1 MDHVDNLV
9 ALEIDNDRP
18 ISAALQPAPVVDPD
32 DPQRLFR
39 RGRVTLEIAQNPV
52 ITVRQAEA
60 AHQAFSRT
68 PTRNISD
75 RPREIRNTTYFPG
88 PGCENLIWLA
98 NKCFPLTQSVATSPS
113 GHVHL
118 QLDGRALD
126 G

>member
-39 RGRVTLEIAQNPV
+39 RGRAGASSVQPGA
-52 ITVRQAEA
+52 
-60 AHQAFSRT
+60 
-68 PTRNISD
+68 TRNISD
-75 RPREIRNTTYFPG
+75 RPREISNTARFPG
-88 PGCENLIWLA
+88 ARCENLIWLA

-113 GHVHL
+113 GHAHL
-118 QLDGRALD
+118 KLDGRALD